1 MTELEKKQNGEIY
14 DARDRKLRELQNKA
28 KDLMREYNSLP
39 VGDIE
44 ERIRVLKLMIGR
56 LGKNARVNQPFY
68 IDYGKNITIGDN
80 SFINL
85 NCTLLDTGKI
95 SIGKNTLIGPD
106 VRIYTA
112 VHAKDGYERFWEEE
126 DGTMAIKTWAE
137 PVSIGDYVWIGGGAI
152 ILPGVTIGNNAV
164 IGAGAVVKE
173 SVPDRAIA
181 CGNPCTIKMMN
192 KER

>member
-39 VGDIE
+39 AGDIE

-152 ILPGVTIGNNAV
+152 ILPGVTIGDNAV

>member
-39 VGDIE
+39 AGDIE

-56 LGKNARVNQPFY
+56 LGKNVRVNQPFY

-126 DGTMAIKTWAE
+126 DGTMAIKTWTE